1 MSPTARV
8 AVLLALA
15 GLSVLVVPFPVA
27 LGLVAVVA
35 LVTAVDWSYAR
46 RRPLVA
52 REAPVV
58 AARGVAADLTVEVV
72 VGPAVKAR
80 VRQPR
85 PADVGI
91 EPAEA
96 AGGLDAELRARRRG
110 RHVLPPVVVRA
121 TGPLRLARQDHTVGG
136 GHEVQV
142 YPDLPNARR
151 LAHQVRTGRFRD
163 PGERP
168 RGPRGLGTEFET
180 IRDYQPDDDVRQINW
195 RATDRLQRPMS
206 NQFREDTER
215 DVVCAVDAGRLMAAP
230 IGERTRLD
238 IALDAVAAVAAV
250 ADVVGDRC
258 GAVAFDAATLVE
270 CPPARRAG
278 RAVVDALHDLEPSDL
293 DSDYEHAFA
302 TLGRAKRALVMVFTD
317 LLDDAAAR
325 PLLEAMPVLT
335 RRHAV
340 VVVSVLDDRI
350 DTAASAAPADAGG
363 AYAMVAALDAL
374 AVREAAVANL
384 TRRGATVVQGPAD
397 SLPAR
402 CVGAYLRLKSRAR
415 I

>member
-1 MSPTARV
+1 
-8 AVLLALA
+8 
-15 GLSVLVVPFPVA
+15 
-27 LGLVAVVA
+27 
-35 LVTAVDWSYAR
+35 
-46 RRPLVA
+46 
-52 REAPVV
+52 
-58 AARGVAADLTVEVV
+58 
-72 VGPAVKAR
+72 
-80 VRQPR
+80 
-85 PADVGI
+85 
-91 EPAEA
+91 
-96 AGGLDAELRARRRG
+96 
-110 RHVLPPVVVRA
+110 
-121 TGPLRLARQDHTVGG
+121 
-136 GHEVQV
+136 
-142 YPDLPNARR
+142 
-151 LAHQVRTGRFRD
+151 
-163 PGERP
+163 
-168 RGPRGLGTEFET
+168 
-180 IRDYQPDDDVRQINW
+180 
-195 RATDRLQRPMS
+195 MS

>member
-15 GLSVLVVPFPVA
+15 GLSVLVVSFPVA

-58 AARGVAADLTVEVV
+58 AARGVATDLHVEVV
-72 VGPAVKAR
+72 VGPAVHAR

-121 TGPLRLARQDHTVGG
+121 TGPLRLARQDHTVGA

-258 GAVAFDAATLVE
+258 GAVAFDAVTLVE
-270 CPPARRAG
+270 RPPARRAG
-278 RAVVDALHDLEPSDL
+278 REVVDALYDLEPSDL

-302 TLGRAKRALVMVFTD
+302 TLGRAKRALVLVFTD

-350 DTAASAAPADAGG
+350 DTAANAAPTDVGG
-363 AYAMVAALDAL
+363 AYAMAAALDAL

>member
-1 MSPTARV
+1 VSPTARV

-110 RHVLPPVVVRA
+110 RHVLPPVVV
-121 TGPLRLARQDHTVGG
+121 RQDHTVGG

>member
-1 MSPTARV
+1 
-8 AVLLALA
+8 
-15 GLSVLVVPFPVA
+15 
-27 LGLVAVVA
+27 
-35 LVTAVDWSYAR
+35 
-46 RRPLVA
+46 
-52 REAPVV
+52 
-58 AARGVAADLTVEVV
+58 
-72 VGPAVKAR
+72 
-80 VRQPR
+80 
-85 PADVGI
+85 
-91 EPAEA
+91 
-96 AGGLDAELRARRRG
+96 
-110 RHVLPPVVVRA
+110 
-121 TGPLRLARQDHTVGG
+121 
-136 GHEVQV
+136 V

-215 DVVCAVDAGRLMAAP
+215 DVGCAVDAGRLMAAP

>member
-15 GLSVLVVPFPVA
+15 GLSVLVVSFPVA

-58 AARGVAADLTVEVV
+58 AARGVATDLHVEVV
-72 VGPAVKAR
+72 VGPAVHAR

-121 TGPLRLARQDHTVGG
+121 TGPLRLARQDHTVGA

-258 GAVAFDAATLVE
+258 GAVAFDAVTLVE
-270 CPPARRAG
+270 RPPARRAG
-278 RAVVDALHDLEPSDL
+278 REVVDALYDLEPSDL

-350 DTAASAAPADAGG
+350 DTTANAAPTDVGG
-363 AYAMVAALDAL
+363 AYAMAAALDAL